1 MQIPPKPLNIAKLRS
16 FSPNDIIYNLCLY
29 SALPL
34 HNNPRYLTYPPSFA
48 LPSTAPFRIHGL
60 YFKFPTLLHIIQINN
75 INSTHTR
82 IYDMYANISM
92 PHVNYISAIY
102 GSLNC
107 MAGSKYLSG
116 IITLSHFTLYL
127 RICPHETSKKLIAV
141 YIKFDYAGT
150 QYKTNSH

>member
-1 MQIPPKPLNIAKLRS
+1 
-16 FSPNDIIYNLCLY
+16 
-29 SALPL
+29 
-34 HNNPRYLTYPPSFA
+34 
-48 LPSTAPFRIHGL
+48 
-60 YFKFPTLLHIIQINN
+60 
-75 INSTHTR
+75 
-82 IYDMYANISM
+82 MYANISM

-141 YIKFDYAGT
+141 YINLIMSARNMEPAVIMQPYNT
-150 QYKTNSH
+150 